1 MTKPTR
7 QQDQACDRLADS
19 LVRITSAARL
29 DGKASFQACDLLEL
43 FKRISR
49 CSSAFPPEEILL
61 RALDR
66 RAREL
71 SLRSGTGELLML
83 VAGDGPAALDL
94 LLLDDPT
101 FQSRAAKADEE
112 LG

>member
-7 QQDQACDRLADS
+7 QQDQACDQLAEA
-19 LVRITSAARL
+19 LVRVTGAARL
-29 DGKASFQACDLLEL
+29 DGKAPFQADDLLEL
-43 FKRISR
+43 FMRLAR
-49 CSSAFPPEEILL
+49 GTSAFAPEEILL

-66 RAREL
+66 RAKEL

-83 VAGDGPAALDL
+83 VAGDGPAGLGL
-94 LLLDDPT
+94 LLLDDAM
-101 FQSRAAKADEE
+101 FKSRAEAADEE